1 MNAKQRS
8 MHLIQLH
15 FDQYS
20 IIPNLC
26 KFYSMIFQT
35 SKRYKI
41 IFCFILLSITFYKLN
56 IKIFLSY
63 IVIETWCKYIAQ

>member
-1 MNAKQRS
+1 
-8 MHLIQLH
+8 
-15 FDQYS
+15 
-20 IIPNLC
+20 
-26 KFYSMIFQT
+26 MIFQT

-41 IFCFILLSITFYKLN
+41 IFCFILLSITFYKVN